1 VKLLLDTNKY
11 TDLARGEPSI
21 IAGVESAEELWL
33 SVITLGELRAGFLGG
48 NRASD
53 NERILD
59 EFLSRPLAG
68 ILAVDEITSSIYA
81 QIFQSLKLAVRKI
94 PTNDIWIAAQTL
106 QHNLVL
112 ASRDQHFHQ
121 VAGLKV
127 I

>member
-21 IAGVESAEELWL
+21 VASVESAEELWL

-48 NRASD
+48 DRITD
-53 NERILD
+53 NERKLE
-59 EFLSRPLAG
+59 EFLSLSIAG
-68 ILAVDEITSSIYA
+68 ILGVDEHTSSLYA
-81 QIFQSLKLAVRKI
+81 QIYQTLKIAGRKI

-106 QHNLVL
+106 QHDLVL